1 MKITKRLLPLF
12 LVVLMIV
19 GIGIGCSNVD
29 KTDVEEVII
38 SELDLLK
45 NLDTK
50 TTQKYIS
57 YKELFPDA
65 TEDNELSDKV
75 KEVFSLFF
83 QNFDY
88 KILDIDVDNENSSAV
103 ASIRLTTVDAHQL
116 AMDFAEELLR
126 QEILQAAKSGSQSTE
141 ATLFSMEDRYLIL
154 NSLLK
159 KNSYDTVE
167 TTCNMHLVNT
177 SNENE
182 KDEWEIRRTHTL
194 ENNLVGGLMTYLSD
208 PDILSPE
215 DTLAVYLK
223 TLKKMN
229 VDEMT
234 NYLGAENI
242 LNTSDEEKNAIASAL
257 VEQVHQCFNYEV
269 KDCSVHGY
277 TATIQADITTFD
289 SDAILS
295 AYQKELNTY
304 LESPDAVID
313 GSEKRYKKSYELLLK
328 NIEANESIKTSSA
341 EFKLINDGASW
352 KLDNDN
358 SELGNAI
365 FGTLITTS
373 VSDAADI
380 GNEELSSEENE

>member
-1 MKITKRLLPLF
+1 MKIAKRLLPLF
-12 LVVLMIV
+12 LVFLVAI

-29 KTDVEEVII
+29 KTGVEEVII

-45 NLDTK
+45 DLDTK

-65 TEDNELSDKV
+65 TEDNDSSAKV

-83 QNFDY
+83 KNFDY
-88 KILDIDVDNENSSAV
+88 KILDIDVDNENESAT
-103 ASIRLTTVDAHQL
+103 ASIRLTTLDSHAL
-116 AMDFAEELLR
+116 ARDFAEERLH
-126 QEILQAAKSGSQSTE
+126 QEILQAAQNGTQDTE
-141 ATLFSMEDRYLIL
+141 TTMFSMEDRYLIL

-159 KNSYDTVE
+159 ENSYDTVE
-167 TTCNMHLVNT
+167 TNCTIQLLNT
-177 SNENE
+177 GTK
-182 KDEWEIRRTHTL
+182 KDENWEIQRTHAL
-194 ENNLVGGLMTYLSD
+194 ENSLVGGLMTYLSD

-229 VDEMT
+229 VDEMS
-234 NYLGAENI
+234 NYLGSENI
-242 LNTSDEEKNAIASAL
+242 LNTSDAEKNAIASAL
-257 VEQVHQCFNYEV
+257 VEQVHKCFNYDV
-269 KDCSVHGY
+269 KNCTVNGY
-277 TATIQADITTFD
+277 TATIQTEITTFD
-289 SDAILS
+289 SDKILS
-295 AYQKELNTY
+295 TYQEELNIY

-328 NIEANESIKTSSA
+328 SIEENDAVTTSSA
-341 EFKLINDGASW
+341 DFTLINDGASW

-358 SELGNAI
+358 SELGKAI
-365 FGTLITTS
+365 FGSLITAS

-380 GNEELSSEENE
+380 GEESQSDSE

>member
-1 MKITKRLLPLF
+1 MKIAKRLLPLLLIL
-12 LVVLMIV
+12 LVAT

-29 KTDVEEVII
+29 KTGVEEVII

-45 NLDTK
+45 DLDAK

-65 TEDNELSDKV
+65 TEDNDSSDKI

-88 KILDIDVDNENSSAV
+88 KILTIDVDNENESAT
-103 ASIRLTTVDAHQL
+103 ASVRLTTLNSQAL
-116 AMDFAEELLR
+116 AKDFAAERLR
-126 QEILQAAKSGSQSTE
+126 QEILQAAHNGTQDTE
-141 ATLFSMEDRYLIL
+141 TTMFSMEDRYLIL

-159 KNSYDTVE
+159 KNSYDAVDTNCTIQLLNTDSQDE
-167 TTCNMHLVNT
+167 T
-177 SNENE
+177 
-182 KDEWEIRRTHTL
+182 WEIQRTHAL

-229 VDEMT
+229 VDEMSS
-234 NYLGAENI
+234 YLGAETI
-242 LNTSDEEKNAIASAL
+242 LNTSDAEKNAIASAL
-257 VEQVHQCFNYEV
+257 VEQVHKCFNYDV
-269 KDCSVHGY
+269 KDCSVNGY
-277 TATIQADITTFD
+277 TATIQTEITTFD
-289 SDAILS
+289 SDKILS
-295 AYQKELNTY
+295 AYQKELNAY

-313 GSEKRYKKSYELLLK
+313 GSENRYKKSYELLL
-328 NIEANESIKTSSA
+328 ESIEENDAVATSSA
-341 EFKLINDGASW
+341 EFTLINDGASW

-358 SELGNAI
+358 SELGKAI
-365 FGTLITTS
+365 FGSLIATP
-373 VSDAADI
+373 VSDAAEI
-380 GNEELSSEENE
+380 GEEEPSDPE